1 MHIPTSGGNKVFL
14 SRGKAVENLCKR
26 FIRPLP
32 DDERYLN
39 RLVEE
44 LDIIEDKGFIRCF
57 EQVTDIIEYTR
68 GSKIPHVLRGSGAC
82 SLMCYLL
89 GITSI
94 DPVKEDMALARF
106 MNSNREDQPDID
118 IDVPHWVRPQIFQY
132 LTDRYPNAVAR
143 ISNDVKY
150 SEKTALRKVLKEHG
164 VKGRIPRRFKVEDYF
179 EDEAHINQIKSEA
192 GELIGKH
199 KHWSLHC
206 GGLIVY
212 EDGIPEDIVLKEYL
226 DGGTQINLTKYDVEE
241 KNLIKIDLLGSRG
254 LSQLWE
260 IDDRPLDEYPYEDKK
275 ISEMLCRGE
284 VLGLTQAESRTI
296 RKALIAIQP
305 KNYHDVALAL
315 ALIRPAAADGGRKAS
330 YLRSLGEEEK
340 VKMLIYDDD
349 ALGFIAE
356 SIGCS
361 MDEADKYRRAFK
373 KSNSKLINEF
383 YARLTTSKKEELRT
397 LQLNELNKY
406 SFCKGHSLAYGQM
419 VWALAYHKVYNNK
432 KFWEATVKHC
442 NSSYRKWV
450 HKHEAQ
456 KAGVFIPTK
465 KHYLTNTEQFL
476 DKGWWSGKDFMPNC
490 FLIKDDNEK
499 NLWYFRGLI
508 ATTKRLRRFGTT
520 VRLVTIGT
528 GSGKYTDL
536 VIKGNVW
543 NGNYTIIEGMGS
555 MKWADGTNYIEVS
568 KMAPTWFEEE
578 TNPFW
583 SFNK

>member
-179 EDEAHINQIKSEA
+179 EDEAHIKQIKSEA

-383 YARLTTSKKEELRT
+383 YTRLTTAKKEELRT

>member
-568 KMAPTWFEEE
+568 KMVPTWFEEE

>member
-68 GSKIPHVLRGSGAC
+68 GSKIPHVLRESGAC

>member
-68 GSKIPHVLRGSGAC
+68 GLKIPHVLRGSGAC

-164 VKGRIPRRFKVEDYF
+164 VKGRISRRFKVEDYF

-383 YARLTTSKKEELRT
+383 YARLTTAKKEELRT

-442 NSSYRKWV
+442 NSSYRKWG

-490 FLIKDDNEK
+490 FLVKDDNEK

>member
-1 MHIPTSGGNKVFL
+1 
-14 SRGKAVENLCKR
+14 
-26 FIRPLP
+26 
-32 DDERYLN
+32 
-39 RLVEE
+39 
-44 LDIIEDKGFIRCF
+44 
-57 EQVTDIIEYTR
+57 
-68 GSKIPHVLRGSGAC
+68 
-82 SLMCYLL
+82 
-89 GITSI
+89 
-94 DPVKEDMALARF
+94 
-106 MNSNREDQPDID
+106 
-118 IDVPHWVRPQIFQY
+118 
-132 LTDRYPNAVAR
+132 
-143 ISNDVKY
+143 
-150 SEKTALRKVLKEHG
+150 
-164 VKGRIPRRFKVEDYF
+164 
-179 EDEAHINQIKSEA
+179 
-192 GELIGKH
+192 
-199 KHWSLHC
+199 
-206 GGLIVY
+206 
-212 EDGIPEDIVLKEYL
+212 
-226 DGGTQINLTKYDVEE
+226 
-241 KNLIKIDLLGSRG
+241 
-254 LSQLWE
+254 
-260 IDDRPLDEYPYEDKK
+260 
-275 ISEMLCRGE
+275 MLCRGE

-383 YARLTTSKKEELRT
+383 YTRITTAKKEELRT

-465 KHYLTNTEQFL
+465 THYLTKTEQFL

-568 KMAPTWFEEE
+568 KMVPTWFEEE

>member
-490 FLIKDDNEK
+490 FLVKDDNEK

-568 KMAPTWFEEE
+568 KMVPTWFEEE

-583 SFNK
+583 SFNN